1 MSEEVQIDQE
11 VYDRL
16 IAEGKSERIARAKA
30 KAAGVRKAKEAA
42 GETLGPR
49 SADQLAAA
57 AAGTG
62 AAATAAGDAPTGGGV
77 ATLAPPATGNG
88 TGNGNGN
95 GATARLTPE
104 QRAARVAA
112 SLGKGG
118 ESASM
123 GVPAASTHTHR
134 MLALV
139 PPSGIQQVKTEQDD
153 KVYTWP
159 HLLLLEF
166 VALLAVGAVVLVASF
181 FLDAPLGSLANANE
195 VPAINK
201 APWYFMG
208 LQELL
213 RYFHPMIAGVTMP
226 GVVIVV
232 LMAAPYVDKNPS
244 AQPEN
249 RKTANMAFTFFTVFW
264 GILVIIGSFIRGA
277 GYECEPE
284 LALVGLL
291 GLVSDPLGRASRLAR
306 TTSGHVEPDAPVRGV
321 RRTLLWARPRGPVP
335 DESLHV
341 EIGEQ
346 RCSFLL
352 GEESDLLHQALAQ
365 DLPHPLRCRLR
376 WTP

>member
-30 KAAGVRKAKEAA
+30 KAAGVRRAKEAA
-42 GETLGPR
+42 GEKLGPR
-49 SADQLAAA
+49 SADELAAA
-57 AAGTG
+57 AAGAGAAG
-62 AAATAAGDAPTGGGV
+62 AAASAGSDAPAAGGGV
-77 ATLAPPATGNG
+77 ATLAPPAA
-88 TGNGNGN
+88 GNGNGDGN
-95 GATARLTPE
+95 GAAARLTPE

-118 ESASM
+118 EQASI
-123 GVPAASTHTHR
+123 GVPAASAHTHR

-159 HLLLLEF
+159 HLLLVEF
-166 VALLAVGAVVLVASF
+166 VALLAAGAVVLIASF

-213 RYFHPMIAGVTMP
+213 RYFHPMVAGVTMP

-232 LMAAPYVDKNPS
+232 LMAAPYIDKNPS

-264 GILVIIGSFIRGA
+264 GVLVIIGSFIRGA
-277 GYECEPE
+277 GYEWVWPW
-284 LALVGLL
+284 VSGLGFVL
-291 GLVSDPLGRASRLAR
+291 
-306 TTSGHVEPDAPVRGV
+306 
-321 RRTLLWARPRGPVP
+321 
-335 DESLHV
+335 
-341 EIGEQ
+341 
-346 RCSFLL
+346 
-352 GEESDLLHQALAQ
+352 
-365 DLPHPLRCRLR
+365 
-376 WTP
+376 

>member
-30 KAAGVRKAKEAA
+30 KAAGVRKAKEAS
-42 GETLGPR
+42 GEKLGPR
-49 SADQLAAA
+49 SAEELAAKAAAPAGATA
-57 AAGTG
+57 AAGG
-62 AAATAAGDAPTGGGV
+62 EGGDAPAAGGV
-77 ATLAPPATGNG
+77 ATLTKPAAKA
-88 TGNGNGN
+88 GNGNG
-95 GATARLTPE
+95 GAARLTPE
-104 QRAARVAA
+104 ERAARVAA

-118 ESASM
+118 DAASI

-159 HLLLLEF
+159 HLLLVEF
-166 VALLAVGAVVLVASF
+166 VALLAMGSFVLLVSF

-213 RYFHPMIAGVTMP
+213 RYFHPMVAGVTLP
-226 GVVIVV
+226 GVAIVL

-249 RKTANMAFTFFTVFW
+249 RKTANLAFTFFMVFW
-264 GILVIIGSFIRGA
+264 GVLVIIGSFIRGA
-277 GYECEPE
+277 GYEWVWPW
-284 LALVGLL
+284 VTGL
-291 GLVSDPLGRASRLAR
+291 GF
-306 TTSGHVEPDAPVRGV
+306 
-321 RRTLLWARPRGPVP
+321 TL
-335 DESLHV
+335 
-341 EIGEQ
+341 
-346 RCSFLL
+346 
-352 GEESDLLHQALAQ
+352 
-365 DLPHPLRCRLR
+365 
-376 WTP
+376 

>member
-42 GETLGPR
+42 GEKLGPR
-49 SADQLAAA
+49 SAEELAAAATAAPAAA
-57 AAGTG
+57 AAGG
-62 AAATAAGDAPTGGGV
+62 ADAGGGV
-77 ATLAPPATGNG
+77 ATMAPPDAKSGNG
-88 TGNGNGN
+88 NGNGNGN
-95 GATARLTPE
+95 GAARLSPE
-104 QRAARVAA
+104 ERAARVAA

-118 ESASM
+118 ESASI
-123 GVPAASTHTHR
+123 GVPAASSHTHR

-139 PPSGIQQVKTEQDD
+139 PPAGIQQVKTEQED

-166 VALLAVGAVVLVASF
+166 VALLAVGSVVLVASF

-213 RYFHPMIAGVTMP
+213 RYFHPMVAGVTLP
-226 GVVIVV
+226 GVVIVM

-249 RKTANMAFTFFTVFW
+249 RKTANLAFTFFMVFW
-264 GILVIIGSFIRGA
+264 GVLVIIGSFIRGA
-277 GYECEPE
+277 GYEWVWPW
-284 LALVGLL
+284 VNGLGFVL
-291 GLVSDPLGRASRLAR
+291 
-306 TTSGHVEPDAPVRGV
+306 
-321 RRTLLWARPRGPVP
+321 
-335 DESLHV
+335 
-341 EIGEQ
+341 
-346 RCSFLL
+346 
-352 GEESDLLHQALAQ
+352 
-365 DLPHPLRCRLR
+365 
-376 WTP
+376 

>member
-42 GETLGPR
+42 GEKLGPK
-49 SADQLAAA
+49 SADELAAA
-57 AAGTG
+57 AAAP
-62 AAATAAGDAPTGGGV
+62 AAGATAAAGGDAPTAGGV
-77 ATLAPPATGNG
+77 ATLAPPAAKSNGN
-88 TGNGNGN
+88 GNGNGN
-95 GATARLTPE
+95 GAAARLTPE
-104 QRAARVAA
+104 ERAARVAA

-118 ESASM
+118 EQASI
-123 GVPAASTHTHR
+123 GVPAASSHTHR

-139 PPSGIQQVKTEQDD
+139 PPSGIQQVKTEQED

-166 VALLAVGAVVLVASF
+166 VALLAVGSVVLVASF

-213 RYFHPMIAGVTMP
+213 RYFHPMVAGVTLP
-226 GVVIVV
+226 GVVIVI

-249 RKTANMAFTFFTVFW
+249 RKTANLAFTFFTVFW

-277 GYECEPE
+277 GYEWVWPW
-284 LALVGLL
+284 VSGLGFVL
-291 GLVSDPLGRASRLAR
+291 
-306 TTSGHVEPDAPVRGV
+306 
-321 RRTLLWARPRGPVP
+321 
-335 DESLHV
+335 
-341 EIGEQ
+341 
-346 RCSFLL
+346 
-352 GEESDLLHQALAQ
+352 
-365 DLPHPLRCRLR
+365 
-376 WTP
+376 

>member
-30 KAAGVRKAKEAA
+30 KAAGVRRAKEAA

-57 AAGTG
+57 AAGAGAGAST
-62 AAATAAGDAPTGGGV
+62 AAAVAGGDVPTSGGGV

-88 TGNGNGN
+88 NGN
-95 GATARLTPE
+95 GASARLTPAE
-104 QRAARVAA
+104 RAARVAA

-118 ESASM
+118 GDSASM
-123 GVPAASTHTHR
+123 GVPAASAHTHR

-166 VALLAVGAVVLVASF
+166 VALLAVGALVLVASF

-195 VPAINK
+195 VPAISK

-213 RYFHPMIAGVTMP
+213 RYFHPMVAGITLP
-226 GVVIVV
+226 GVVVIM

-244 AQPEN
+244 AQPEQ
-249 RKTANMAFTFFTVFW
+249 RKTAIMAFTFFNVFW
-264 GILVIIGSFIRGA
+264 GVLVIIGSFIRGA
-277 GYECEPE
+277 GYEWVWPW
-284 LALVGLL
+284 VSGLGFVL
-291 GLVSDPLGRASRLAR
+291 
-306 TTSGHVEPDAPVRGV
+306 
-321 RRTLLWARPRGPVP
+321 
-335 DESLHV
+335 
-341 EIGEQ
+341 
-346 RCSFLL
+346 
-352 GEESDLLHQALAQ
+352 
-365 DLPHPLRCRLR
+365 
-376 WTP
+376 

>member
-42 GETLGPR
+42 GEKLGPR
-49 SADQLAAA
+49 SAEELAAAGAGAGAASAA
-57 AAGTG
+57 AAG
-62 AAATAAGDAPTGGGV
+62 GDAPTGGGV
-77 ATLAPPATGNG
+77 ATLAPPAAKTN
-88 TGNGNGN
+88 GNGNGN
-95 GATARLTPE
+95 GASARLTPE
-104 QRAARVAA
+104 ERAARVAA

-118 ESASM
+118 EQASI
-123 GVPAASTHTHR
+123 GVPASGAHTHR

-166 VALLAVGAVVLVASF
+166 VALLAVGSLVLVASF

-213 RYFHPMIAGVTMP
+213 RYFHPMVAGVTMP
-226 GVVIVV
+226 GVVIVI

-249 RKTANMAFTFFTVFW
+249 RKTANLAFTFFTVFW
-264 GILVIIGSFIRGA
+264 GVLVIIGSFIRGA
-277 GYECEPE
+277 GYEWVWPW
-284 LALVGLL
+284 VSGLGFVL
-291 GLVSDPLGRASRLAR
+291 
-306 TTSGHVEPDAPVRGV
+306 
-321 RRTLLWARPRGPVP
+321 
-335 DESLHV
+335 
-341 EIGEQ
+341 
-346 RCSFLL
+346 
-352 GEESDLLHQALAQ
+352 
-365 DLPHPLRCRLR
+365 
-376 WTP
+376 